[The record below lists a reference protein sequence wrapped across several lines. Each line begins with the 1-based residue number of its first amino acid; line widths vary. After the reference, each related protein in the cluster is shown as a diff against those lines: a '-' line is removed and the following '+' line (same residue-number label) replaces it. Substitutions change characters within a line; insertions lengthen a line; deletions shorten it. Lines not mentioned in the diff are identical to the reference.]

1 MRDTF
6 FLRRGEGQ
14 RSKKEEDT
22 SFRLLPRGSTTLHDV
37 KRLKELTEA
46 GAARTV
52 SLCRH
57 DDAAKIVV
65 YPSVHVDRLIPH
77 DIQAL
82 EAPLDQGEVR
92 IELVRR
98 QQARTAKISHQNSSG
113 SVRIRY
119 EDDGSIEMN
128 CSLGGR
134 RVSVLGVSGQ
144 ANYHLN
150 LPCGKE

>member
-65 YPSVHVDRLIPH
+65 HPSVHEASKDIANAAPQMRGVFFKPQKTLQTPH
-77 DIQAL
+77 D
-82 EAPLDQGEVR
+82 R
-92 IELVRR
+92 C
-98 QQARTAKISHQNSSG
+98 TS
-113 SVRIRY
+113 Y
-119 EDDGSIEMN
+119 F
-128 CSLGGR
+128 
-134 RVSVLGVSGQ
+134 
-144 ANYHLN
+144 
-150 LPCGKE
+150 